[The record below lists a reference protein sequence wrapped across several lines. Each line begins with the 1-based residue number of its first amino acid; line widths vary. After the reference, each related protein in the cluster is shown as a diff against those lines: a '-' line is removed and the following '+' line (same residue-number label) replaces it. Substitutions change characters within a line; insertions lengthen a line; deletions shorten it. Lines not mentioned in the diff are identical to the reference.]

1 MNWGDCMKLYLD
13 NAATTPLRPDVKQY
27 IIDILDVYGNPSSI
41 HYVGQRSRDLVHMAR
56 QNVAK
61 FINASDDE
69 IIFTSSGSAA
79 NTLAIVGYLENELNN
94 ADTLLYSPI
103 AHKSIL
109 KCKEKYED
117 RSIALKVDNKG
128 NSDLKD
134 LDEKLFDCFDV
145 FAKIL
150 VVVDYANSEIGTI
163 QNVEEIIKI
172 VHEYNGVVV
181 LDCTGSIPYIQLD
194 VKALDVDMAVFSA
207 HKLGALKGCGVLYK
221 KKNIALSPIVYG
233 SQEQGLFGGTENV
246 VGIASLGKA
255 VESYNYDDITDE
267 KRYFLYGLLLAKVP
281 DIHLIGSGI
290 NRLPYNLYICVKGV
304 KSEHLMM
311 VLDMNG
317 YCVSS
322 GSACNSGSEEASPT
336 LLAIGIDKEDQFNC
350 IRITLSGN
358 ETEDE
363 LIEFSDVFANC
374 VKGLRVMFDE

>member
-1 MNWGDCMKLYLD
+1 MNWGDDMKLYLD

-79 NTLAIVGYLENELNN
+79 NTLAIVGYLENEWHN

-109 KCKEKYED
+109 KCAEKYCI
-117 RSIALKVDNKG
+117 RSGALKVDKFG
-128 NSDLKD
+128 NIDVKHLENYLSTD
-134 LDEKLFDCFDV
+134 DERC
-145 FAKIL
+145 L
-150 VVVDYANSEIGTI
+150 VVIDYANSEIGTI

-290 NRLPYNLYICVKGV
+290 NRLPYNLYMCVKGV

-336 LLAIGIDKEDQFNC
+336 LQAIGIDKEDQFNC
-350 IRITLSGN
+350 VRITLSGN